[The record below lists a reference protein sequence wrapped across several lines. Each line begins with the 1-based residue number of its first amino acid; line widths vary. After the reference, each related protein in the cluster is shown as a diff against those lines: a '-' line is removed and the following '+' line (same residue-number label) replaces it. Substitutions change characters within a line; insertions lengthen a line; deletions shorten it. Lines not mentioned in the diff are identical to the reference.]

1 MLKYPHMVTTN
12 STSIQALFTEEAKH
26 VMQQCMTPSGFL
38 ASPKAQDNYQR
49 IWSRDAA
56 IAGLTSVLC
65 NDEEG
70 TACFVQSVLSLG
82 ASQGE
87 HGQLPSNV
95 GLSNNDAASYGSL
108 SGRVDATTW
117 WIISACMILQKDDK
131 YADELFPKIRKALG
145 ILDVWQYNNR
155 GFIYT
160 PLGGNWADEYISQ
173 GYVLYDQLLWLW
185 ALRAAGTILQDAS
198 IKERAIALEERI
210 IRNFSFRLPPHELHY
225 HLTAYQKV
233 YQPNALLWAS
243 SFGPSGYDCR
253 WDMPAHALL
262 LVLGLYDKVDSLEEL
277 LMQWSEKND
286 SGLLPV
292 FDPVIV
298 PEDPEWF
305 LLRENYRYQFK
316 NHPHHFH
323 NGGSWPVWMGLLG
336 LGFTMNGRSD
346 VAQKFMMQLQ
356 KNMKSVSSR
365 ERFAEYWNPKTGE
378 PGGVMPLCFSA
389 CGYLLLDLEIQD
401 LKTTKNSIL
410 C

>member
-1 MLKYPHMVTTN
+1 MVITN
-12 STSIQALFTEEAKH
+12 STNTQALFTEEAKC
-26 VMQQCMTPSGFL
+26 VMHQCMTPSGFL
-38 ASPKAQDNYQR
+38 ASPKAHDNYQR

-56 IAGLTSVLC
+56 IAGLTSLVC
-65 NDEEG
+65 NDDEG
-70 TACFVQSVLSLG
+70 IDCFVRSVLSLG
-82 ASQGE
+82 AYQAE

-95 GLSNNDAASYGSL
+95 GLSKNDAISFGSL

-117 WIISACMILQKDDK
+117 WIISACMILQKDGQ
-131 YADELFPKIRKALG
+131 YADELIPKIRKALG
-145 ILDVWQYNNR
+145 VLEVWQFNNR

-185 ALRAAGTILQDAS
+185 ALRAAGIVLQDTS
-198 IKERAIALEERI
+198 NNERAIALEDRI

-243 SFGPSGYDCR
+243 SFGPAGYDCR

-262 LVLGLYDKVDSLEEL
+262 LLLGLFDDVDALDEL
-277 LMQWSEKND
+277 LMQWSEKYG

-292 FDPVIV
+292 FDPVIM
-298 PEDPEWF
+298 PDDPEWF

-323 NGGSWPVWMGLLG
+323 NGGSWPVWIGLLG
-336 LGFTMNGRSD
+336 LGFTLNGRSD
-346 VAQKFMMQLQ
+346 VAHKLMMQLQ
-356 KNMKSVSSR
+356 KNMKNATSR
-365 ERFAEYWNPKTGE
+365 ERFAEYWNPKTGV

-389 CGYLLLDLEIQD
+389 SGYLMLSTEIEDISTLKNNLL
-401 LKTTKNSIL
+401 